1 MSNRYFYNDRYACL
15 VSKNGEH
22 IVISIE
28 DLPKS
33 LEHTWCV
40 SKTGYA
46 VATIN
51 QKTVKMHRWLLGVTD
66 KSVEVDHINRDK
78 LINTRDNLRLCTHK
92 ENGMN
97 QSETK
102 GRELPIGVSL
112 TREGKYRARIMKG
125 GKEINLGHY
134 DKLEDAILARY
145 KGEIKYFCGFRYK
158 NNS

>member
-1 MSNRYFYNDRYACL
+1 MSNRYVCSDKYAYL
-15 VSKNGEH
+15 ISKNGEF
-22 IVISIE
+22 IYIDID
-28 DLPKS
+28 DLTKA

-66 KSVEVDHINRDK
+66 KSIEVDHINRNK
-78 LINTRDNLRLCTHK
+78 LVNTRENLRLCSHK

-97 QSETK
+97 QSGTK
-102 GRELPIGVSL
+102 GRELPIGISL
-112 TREGKYRARIMKG
+112 TKGGKYRARIMKN

-145 KGEIKYFCGFRYK
+145 KGEMKYFCGFRYK
-158 NNS
+158 EK